1 MNILFSFISMTT
13 VANIYYCQPLTLVF
27 TKEFHTEE
35 SVVSTIPT
43 LAQAGYA
50 VGLLFITPLGDLVR
64 RRSLLLAV
72 LALSTLLTV
81 GLTLSP
87 SITALKTLMFLL
99 GAVSVT
105 PQIIMPL

>member
-1 MNILFSFISMTT
+1 MFVGFTLSGQMVIS
-13 VANIYYCQPLTLVF
+13 LRHLVVL
-27 TKEFHTEE
+27 TKELHTDE
-35 SVVSTIPT
+35 SVASTIPT

-64 RRSLLLAV
+64 RRGLLLAV
-72 LALSTLLTV
+72 LAFSTLLTV
-81 GLTLSP
+81 GVTLSP
-87 SITALKTLMFLL
+87 SITALKALMFLL